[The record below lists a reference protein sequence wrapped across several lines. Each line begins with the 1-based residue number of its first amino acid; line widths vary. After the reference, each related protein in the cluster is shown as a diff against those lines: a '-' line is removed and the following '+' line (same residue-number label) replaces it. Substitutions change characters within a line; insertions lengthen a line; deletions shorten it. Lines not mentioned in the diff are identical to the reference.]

1 MSGVIM
7 YGNRAVQKNDCENT
21 QSPQII
27 DPRYTIHLFLP
38 LIKKW
43 P

>member
-1 MSGVIM
+1 
-7 YGNRAVQKNDCENT
+7 VQKNDCENT

-38 LIKKW
+38 LIKNW